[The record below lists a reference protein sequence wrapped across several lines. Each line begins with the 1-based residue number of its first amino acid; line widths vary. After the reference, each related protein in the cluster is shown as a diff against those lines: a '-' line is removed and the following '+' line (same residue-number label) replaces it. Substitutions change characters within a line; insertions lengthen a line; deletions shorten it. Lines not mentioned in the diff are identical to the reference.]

1 MGRNSETATGSATL
15 RKDVRADPGGGNA
28 ARDKVSWAVLAVV
41 LLLETSYVLNSMDR
55 QLFPIILPEVK
66 AEFGFQLSE
75 AGLLATIFTLGVG
88 LGGIPAG
95 YLIDRFS
102 SKNLILVG
110 VFLFSATTVLQG
122 FATGFADMAIYRV
135 LSGVGEGVQVAA
147 LFAALGAYFR
157 QRRTLALGT
166 LNLSFGLGGFLG
178 PMVGAYLLSQ
188 TGMWQAPLWVFGGAG
203 AVFLVAIYLVMPA
216 DFAKVDRRSSG
227 TGPKDHF
234 PVRNMAILL
243 AVAVMGGFS
252 LFSFAGLYPTYLR
265 TEVGFDPGTA
275 GLAAGMFGVGAMMGV
290 PAGWLGDR
298 FNQRKVILGAL
309 VAAGLIGSVAF
320 HLQLGLAWQMLVAFI
335 EGTLLSGFMFT
346 NTQAMLQRVM
356 PISRTG
362 LASGLFVS
370 AFFLPAT
377 VSGYTFGALK
387 ESLGWSTAGASIL
400 VVLPILSI
408 LAMVAI
414 DPKHVRSD
422 KVTVAGAHG

>member
-1 MGRNSETATGSATL
+1 MPGSAAL
-15 RKDVRADPGGGNA
+15 KDRADPGGGSTTGN
-28 ARDKVSWAVLAVV
+28 KVPLAVLAIV

-66 AEFGFQLSE
+66 AEFGFHLSE

-102 SKNLILVG
+102 SKNLILAG
-110 VFLFSATTVLQG
+110 IFLFSTTTILQG

-157 QRRTLALGT
+157 TRRTMALGT

-178 PMVGAYLLSQ
+178 PMVGAYLLSR
-188 TGMWQAPLWVFGGAG
+188 TGMWQAPLWVFGAAG

-216 DFAKVDRRSSG
+216 DFASTNRTSAAA
-227 TGPKDHF
+227 GPKETF
-234 PVRNMAILL
+234 PARNMVILL
-243 AVAVMGGFS
+243 AVAVMGGFC
-252 LFSFAGLYPTYLR
+252 LFSFVGLYPTYLR
-265 TEVGFDPGTA
+265 TQVGFTAGAA

-298 FNQRKVILGAL
+298 FNQRKVIVGAL
-309 VAAGLIGSVAF
+309 VACALIGGLTF
-320 HLQLGLAWQMLVAFI
+320 YLHLGLPGQMVVAFI

-346 NTQAMLQRVM
+346 NTQAMLQRCM

-370 AFFLPAT
+370 AWFLPAT
-377 VSGYTFGALK
+377 VSGYAFGAIK
-387 ESLGWSTAGASIL
+387 ESFGWPTAGVTIL
-400 VVLPILSI
+400 VVLPVVSI
-408 LAMVAI
+408 LAMLAI

-422 KVTVAGAHG
+422 KVVEAAAHI